1 MTPSPPLCMVSLPI
15 KFTDDFL
22 ISTFMVLFL
31 LLVIIFIFI
40 FFFFFCTS
48 HGLHGCLRSSSHLD
62 QRVGV
67 KCFSLE
73 ACRGFSFA

>member
-40 FFFFFCTS
+40 FFFFFFFFF
-48 HGLHGCLRSSSHLD
+48 LHISRSSWL
-62 QRVGV
+62 
-67 KCFSLE
+67 LE
-73 ACRGFSFA
+73 VLEPFGSKSWG